1 MPHRLSTA
9 RRLADLRQIYTG
21 ETTNSLRPAAKKST
35 QHLEPADRH
44 TVAAILAHGV
54 DHALGGAPAL
64 LPVPDHVRHA
74 VLADTR
80 DPVQQRLEAAIL
92 RALGRAVLHRR
103 PGPLRQGPVCSS
115 VRPIAPAT
123 VGLHLRASILG
134 PMLAELTVS
143 GLRVVVHRRYV
154 ELLLGA
160 DESVVSVSLAAIS
173 DRQWAAATRYAHALT
188 GTGWPA
194 HRGHPEPLH
203 GWPAVYPATA
213 AYTNPMAAALLRRLR
228 VLGPTS
234 WLAVGVDDDRLT
246 IHLTWAGGSS
256 ATTVAAHLTHPLGGL
271 PARRFDA
278 YHHADDVTLMVHG
291 PHDDPAVAVVLRN
304 LDGHTPPPRARTDT
318 TAAWAAFDTALT
330 RPGSPTTR
338 PPQ

>member
-9 RRLADLRQIYTG
+9 RRLAELRQIYTG
-21 ETTNSLRPAAKKST
+21 ETTSSLRPATRNGT
-35 QHLEPADRH
+35 QHWQPADRH
-44 TVAAILAHGV
+44 TVTAILAHGV
-54 DHALGGAPAL
+54 GHALGAAPVL
-64 LPVPDHVRHA
+64 RPVPDHVRRA

-103 PGPLRQGPVCSS
+103 PGPLRPGPVCSS
-115 VRPIAPAT
+115 VRPLAPAT

-134 PMLAELTVS
+134 PLLAELTVS
-143 GLRVVVHRRYV
+143 GLRVVVYRRHV
-154 ELLLGA
+154 ELVLGA
-160 DESVVSVSLAAIS
+160 NGSVASVSLAAVS
-173 DRQWAAATRYAHALT
+173 DRQWAAATRYAHAMT
-188 GTGWPA
+188 GTVWPA

-203 GWPAVYPATA
+203 AWPAVEPATA
-213 AYTNPMAAALLRRLR
+213 ASTNPMAAALLRRLR

-246 IHLTWAGGSS
+246 VHVTWAGGAW

-278 YHHADDVTLMVHG
+278 YHHADDVTLMVHR
-291 PHDDPAVAVVLRN
+291 PHDDPAVAIVLRN
-304 LDGHTPPPRARTDT
+304 LNGHAPPPRARTDT
-318 TAAWAAFDTALT
+318 TAAWAAFDAALT
-330 RPGSPTTR
+330 RPASPTTR
-338 PPQ
+338 PPR

>member
-9 RRLADLRQIYTG
+9 RRLAELRQIYTG
-21 ETTNSLRPAAKKST
+21 ETTSSLRPATRTGT
-35 QHLEPADRH
+35 QHWQPADRH

-54 DHALGGAPAL
+54 DHTLSAAPAL
-64 LPVPDHVRHA
+64 LPVPDHVRRA

-143 GLRVVVHRRYV
+143 GLRAVVHRRYV
-154 ELLLGA
+154 ELLLGTNA
-160 DESVVSVSLAAIS
+160 SASLVAIS
-173 DRQWAAATRYAHALT
+173 DRQWAAATRYARAMT

-194 HRGHPEPLH
+194 VE
-203 GWPAVYPATA
+203 PATA
-213 AYTNPMAAALLRRLR
+213 ASTSPMAAALLRRLR

-234 WLAVGVDDDRLT
+234 WLAIGVDDDRLS
-246 IHLTWAGGSS
+246 IHVTWAGGAS

-291 PHDDPAVAVVLRN
+291 PHDEPAVAVVLRN
-304 LDGHTPPPRARTDT
+304 LDGHAPPPRARTDT
-318 TAAWAAFDTALT
+318 TAAWAAFDAALT
-330 RPGSPTTR
+330 RPAPPTAR
-338 PPQ
+338 QSR

>member
-21 ETTNSLRPAAKKST
+21 ETASSLRPATRNGT
-35 QHLEPADRH
+35 QHWEPADRH

-54 DHALGGAPAL
+54 DHTRGGAAAL
-64 LPVPDHVRHA
+64 LPVPDHVRRA

-103 PGPLRQGPVCSS
+103 PEPLRQGPVCSS

-143 GLRVVVHRRYV
+143 GLRVVVHRRHV
-154 ELLLGA
+154 ELLLRA
-160 DESVVSVSLAAIS
+160 DESVASVSLAAIS
-173 DRQWAAATRYAHALT
+173 NRQWAAATHYAHALT
-188 GTGWPA
+188 GTVWPMG
-194 HRGHPEPLH
+194 RGHPEPLH
-203 GWPAVYPATA
+203 GWPAVDPAKA

-228 VLGPTS
+228 VLGPTN
-234 WLAVGVDDDRLT
+234 WLAVGIDDDRLT
-246 IHLTWAGGSS
+246 IHLTWAGGAST
-256 ATTVAAHLTHPLGGL
+256 TTVAAHLTHPLGGL
-271 PARRFDA
+271 PAQRFDA
-278 YHHADDVTLMVHG
+278 YHHADDISLMAHG
-291 PHDDPAVAVVLRN
+291 PHDEPAVAVVLCN
-304 LDGHTPPPRARTDT
+304 LDGQAPPPRARTDT
-318 TAAWAAFDTALT
+318 TAAWTAFDAALT
-330 RPGSPTTR
+330 RPASRTR
-338 PPQ
+338 PAR